1 MNSVTN
7 IIKALWEAMTRT
19 LSAEELAMRE
29 LDQAKRE
36 HLQMLTAL
44 DYSKR
49 MVDYHQDRIKRLTA
63 LEVIVDA
70 VHLTCAWRSR
80 GAGNNVME
88 GLAHWSAAQLVDDG
102 VFAHPTWARDHDHL
116 GAWCPDASLWLHHPS
131 PLLEC
136 NRSASRGACRSAGSS
151 ASSRMRRP
159 SRGCAKTIFHA

>member
-19 LSAEELAMRE
+19 PSAEELAMRE

-63 LEVIVDA
+63 YIAKGVA
-70 VHLTCAWRSR
+70 S
-80 GAGNNVME
+80 
-88 GLAHWSAAQLVDDG
+88 DD
-102 VFAHPTWARDHDHL
+102 
-116 GAWCPDASLWLHHPS
+116 
-131 PLLEC
+131 
-136 NRSASRGACRSAGSS
+136 
-151 ASSRMRRP
+151 
-159 SRGCAKTIFHA
+159 